1 MDSAKFSQFNV
12 SVKTYKTVRDHEIQA
27 YILVPKNISPGPHPV
42 IVKIH
47 GGGSVAGS
55 GVFAPWFAQYLLT
68 LALRESAIIIAPNY
82 RLLPESTAP
91 EMISDISDFWTWTRT
106 PSFQSSLPPHIT
118 ANISHTLLYG
128 DSAGGHLAM
137 LSSLTEPE
145 NTIKACIA
153 AYPQLDIEDE
163 WFCEKFE
170 KHPFGVPILPTEVL
184 DKHLEKMEKDPSKRE
199 LVSDTGDP
207 WERLQLIL
215 VALQQGRYKEMF
227 GQEEHV
233 YPFRVLQKIS
243 RDEVKRKMPFLWLYH
258 GEKDSVLPVAGI
270 TKFAGKWREAFG
282 GEGLMVHIEEGAD
295 HGFDTEADVDAGW
308 VKERLDKV
316 VGVWLR

>member
-12 SVKTYKTVRDHEIQA
+12 SVKTYKSVRDHEIQA

-55 GVFAPWFAQYLLT
+55 AVYAPWFPQYLLT

-91 EMISDISDFWTWTRT
+91 EMISDISDFWSWMRT
-106 PSFQSSLPPHIT
+106 SSLRSSLPSNIT
-118 ANISHTLLYG
+118 ANLSRTLLYG

-137 LSSLTEPE
+137 LSALTEPE
-145 NTIKACIA
+145 NTIRVCIA

-163 WFCEKFE
+163 WFCKKFE
-170 KHPFGVPILPTEVL
+170 KHPFGAPLLPTAIL
-184 DKHLEKMEKDPSKRE
+184 DNHLEKMDKDPSKRE
-199 LVSDTGDP
+199 LVSDTRDP
-207 WERLQLIL
+207 GERLQLIL

-227 GQEEHV
+227 GEEEHV
-233 YPFRVLQKIS
+233 YPFRVLEKIS
-243 RDEVKRKMPFLWLYH
+243 KDGAKRKMPFLWLYH
-258 GEKDSVLPVAGI
+258 GEEDSVLPVAGT
-270 TKFAGKWREAFG
+270 TKFARKWREAFG
-282 GEGLMVHIEEGAD
+282 EEGLMVHTEEGED
-295 HGFDTEADVDAGW
+295 HGFDTETDVDAGW
-308 VKERLDKV
+308 VKERLEKV
-316 VGVWLR
+316 VGVWLS